1 MPYISRFTELFAA
14 IDEDLWAPEQ
24 VAKLLTVSVE
34 KLAEWRTKQTGPQ
47 WLQFVEEVRYSTIAL
62 ENFITEA
69 FDKATAQAQA
79 HPVSVTP
86 AKQSRKQ
93 PASTPTA
100 GTIPPWMQLAAAP
113 AAPHVIP
120 PWAAHE
126 SSAPAKKPRKR
137 TVAKV

>member
-24 VAKLLTVSVE
+24 VAELLTVSVE

-47 WLQFVEEVRYSTIAL
+47 WLQFVEEVRYSTIEL
-62 ENFITEA
+62 ENFITDA
-69 FDKATAQAQA
+69 FDKTTTQAQAQR
-79 HPVSVTP
+79 VSVTP

-100 GTIPPWMQLAAAP
+100 GTAPPWMQQPP
-113 AAPHVIP
+113 AAPGAIP
-120 PWAAHE
+120 PWAAPE
-126 SSAPAKKPRKR
+126 FSAPAKKVRRR
-137 TVAKV
+137 TAPKV